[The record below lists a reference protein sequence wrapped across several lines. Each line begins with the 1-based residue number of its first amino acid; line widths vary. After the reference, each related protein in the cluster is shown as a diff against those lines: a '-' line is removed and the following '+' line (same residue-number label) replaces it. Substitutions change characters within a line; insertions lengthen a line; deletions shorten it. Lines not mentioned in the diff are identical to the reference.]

1 MAELCRCDGRNA
13 LVLGPREHLWPVVTG
28 GGRWGCG
35 PVGIC
40 DALGPRGH
48 VVTRCDG
55 RNALGLGPRENS

>member
-13 LVLGPREHLWPVVTG
+13 LVLGLREHLWPVVTG

-48 VVTRCDG
+48 FVTRCDW
-55 RNALGLGPRENS
+55 L